1 MYDQEYRLGVRIDT
15 TSVDPATAKIR
26 ALQRELKELEQ
37 STSFSG
43 YAARRQQLETQINT
57 ATRAMG
63 QFKTQAVQMGQA
75 SGNAA
80 YGMLTLA
87 NSVQDFE
94 AAGVRG
100 VLNNIPMLVQAIGG
114 GAGLAGTVMIAA
126 VAFQALSTHAEA
138 AGKAIADA
146 FSHEGT
152 GQKRFKQLADDA
164 KAATDAMFAPSD
176 ANAKEQSGVLDTLR
190 NAPGGVS
197 GIAEQLAKRLEERSG
212 LGSFRPE
219 GADSLIKMFEGQGKP
234 GLAKRAREAAEKEAR
249 AEAKKFYEDQL
260 RILAADPSRRE
271 QLKALVGSVSPDAAQ
286 ALPGRNEVTAGT
298 EEMAAAAKRNY
309 AKEQAK
315 LAEDLTKQG
324 QENERLGRAIA
335 ERTEAELRA
344 KEAAERHS
352 QMQRREQIA
361 KESGGG
367 PIPFLAEQIASLTLG
382 RQFGGEGLSMGEA
395 LDFKR
400 QQIAEQA
407 MTSQAFGGLGMNA
420 ETAMRY
426 ATQQVNA
433 AYGNASQLATQ
444 IAVANPDSREL
455 ARQNKELVSVQRRML
470 TEGIPIRVRRIGW
483 R

>member
-43 YAARRQQLETQINT
+43 YAARRQQIETQINT

-80 YGMLTLA
+80 YGILTLA
-87 NSVQDFE
+87 NSVQDFQ
-94 AAGVRG
+94 AAGLRG
-100 VLNNIPMLVQAIGG
+100 VLNNIPMLVTALGG
-114 GAGLAGTVMIAA
+114 GAGLAGGVMIAA
-126 VAFQALSTHAEA
+126 VAFEQLRNNLDLFNQEVAKPYEGDRFRKLA
-138 AGKAIADA
+138 A
-146 FSHEGT
+146 
-152 GQKRFKQLADDA
+152 DA
-164 KAATDAMFAPSD
+164 KAATDAMFEPSD
-176 ANAKEQSGVLDTLR
+176 TERKARSDTMDVLR
-190 NAPGGVS
+190 NAPGGASGVAARLAADLEKKSGLAAFSANQDS
-197 GIAEQLAKRLEERSG
+197 GIVGQAGDLANFFMSGGQWAQKPKNDDAALRER
-212 LGSFRPE
+212 
-219 GADSLIKMFEGQGKP
+219 
-234 GLAKRAREAAEKEAR
+234 
-249 AEAKKFYEDQL
+249 AKKHFEDRL

-271 QLKALVGSVSPDAAQ
+271 ELRAMVESVAPAA
-286 ALPGRNEVTAGT
+286 AAAIPGAKEQVTVGT